1 MGNEL
6 RTLITGASGFI
17 GRNFLHNRPIGE
29 LHTLTRTPIL
39 KTTQEFHSHIGDINN
54 LGTLHDLAKLR
65 FDRVIHL
72 AWEGL
77 PNLSV
82 ENNEKNFAATKRFF
96 ISMIESGV
104 QEIITIGSCLEY
116 GDLTGSVSED
126 VSGQNIEH
134 FGQTKLELLDFL
146 KQQGI
151 HYFWIRLFYAFGPYQ
166 HLNSLLNRGLES
178 RARQQ
183 VLELREPN
191 AAKDFI
197 YIRDVVNA
205 IEMLL
210 DSPAVSG
217 VYNVGSGTLTSP
229 AMMLKYLLET
239 IPNDLE
245 LRESNLVGLKAD
257 LGKINSACGWEPE
270 YSSKR
275 GVDAFKNWIS
285 QNA

>member
-1 MGNEL
+1 MGIEL

-29 LHTLTRTPIL
+29 LHTLTRTPFI
-39 KTTQEFHSHIGDINN
+39 KPTQELHSHIGDINN

-72 AWEGL
+72 AWDGL
-77 PNLSV
+77 PNLSE
-82 ENNEKNFAATKRFF
+82 ENNEKNLSTTKRFF

-146 KQQGI
+146 KEQGI

-166 HLNSLLNRGLES
+166 HPNSLLNRGLES

-245 LRESNLVGLKAD
+245 LRESNLVGLRAD

>member
-1 MGNEL
+1 VGLEL

-17 GRNFLHNRPIGE
+17 GRNFLNDRPKGE
-29 LHTLTRTPIL
+29 LHILTRAPIL
-39 KTTQEFHSHIGDINN
+39 YPIEELHSHIGDINN
-54 LGTLHDLAKLR
+54 LGTLHDLANLK

-82 ENNEKNFAATKRFF
+82 ENNEKNFSATKRFL

-116 GDLTGSVSED
+116 GDLTGCVSED
-126 VSGQNIEH
+126 VSGQNIDH
-134 FGQTKLELLDFL
+134 FGRTKLELLDFL

-151 HYFWIRLFYAFGPYQ
+151 NYYWIRLFYAFGPYQ
-166 HLNSLLNRGLES
+166 HPKSLLNRGLES
-178 RARQQ
+178 RALQQ

-197 YIRDVVNA
+197 YIKDAIKA
-205 IEMLL
+205 IELL
-210 DSPAVSG
+210 IDSSAESG

-229 AMMLKYLLET
+229 AVMLKYLFDAL
-239 IPNDLE
+239 PNDFE
-245 LRESNLVGLKAD
+245 LHESNLIGLQAD
-257 LGKINSACGWEPE
+257 LGKIKNACGWEPE
-270 YSSKR
+270 YSSKK
-275 GVDAFKNWIS
+275 GVDDYKKWIS

>member
-1 MGNEL
+1 VGIEL

-17 GRNFLHNRPIGE
+17 GRNFLYNRPIGE
-29 LHTLTRTPIL
+29 LHTLTRTPII
-39 KTTQEFHSHIGDINN
+39 KPTQELHSHIGDINN

-72 AWEGL
+72 AWDGL
-77 PNLSV
+77 PNLSE
-82 ENNEKNFAATKRFF
+82 ENNEKNLSTTKRFF

-146 KQQGI
+146 KEQGI

-166 HLNSLLNRGLES
+166 HPNSLLNRGLES

-245 LRESNLVGLKAD
+245 LRESNLVGLRAD

>member
-1 MGNEL
+1 MGIEL

-39 KTTQEFHSHIGDINN
+39 KPTQELHSHIGDINN

-72 AWEGL
+72 AWDGL

-82 ENNEKNFAATKRFF
+82 ENNKKNFAATKRFF
-96 ISMIESGV
+96 SSMIESGV
-104 QEIITIGSCLEY
+104 HEIITIGSCLEY
-116 GDLTGSVSED
+116 GDLTGCVSED
-126 VSGQNIEH
+126 VPGQNIDH
-134 FGQTKLELLDFL
+134 FGHTKLALLDFL

-151 HYFWIRLFYAFGPYQ
+151 DYYWIRLFYAFGPYQ
-166 HLNSLLNRGLES
+166 HPKSLLNRGLES
-178 RARQQ
+178 RALQQ

-229 AMMLKYLLET
+229 AVMLKYLFDE
-239 IPNDLE
+239 IPNDFE
-245 LRESNLVGLKAD
+245 LHESNLIGLQAD
-257 LGKINSACGWEPE
+257 LGKIKNECGWEPE
-270 YSSKR
+270 YSSKK
-275 GVDAFKNWIS
+275 GVDDYKKWIS
-285 QNA
+285 KNA